1 MTVPYTLHVIYQS
14 HYYSICYLH
23 IDVRVRVYLVIP
35 CFKVRLIIDVCYFCL
50 FFFNI
55 GNQLV
60 AGHTSDFVYSVLEAT
75 ARANPSLG
83 QLDELSLCF

>member
-1 MTVPYTLHVIYQS
+1 MYMFTHLSLI
-14 HYYSICYLH
+14 IL
-23 IDVRVRVYLVIP
+23 
-35 CFKVRLIIDVCYFCL
+35 CFKMRLTIVAFSFYV
-50 FFFNI
+50 FFFWNI

-83 QLDELSLCF
+83 ELDELSLCF